1 MKRCE
6 SRVRDLDVDNLVWQV
21 SPAIGNQLRIADVVP
36 DEVIGAERDVLLPLL
51 QVVHAEDRLVAPFKD
66 QIGMVRPKA
75 FVRDS

>member
-21 SPAIGNQLRIADVVP
+21 SPAIGNQLRIADVVS
-36 DEVIGAERDVLLPLL
+36 DEVIGAEREVLLPLL

-66 QIGMVRPKA
+66 QIGMVRSKA